1 MSERIAD
8 DREIRTMTVQD
19 ADALHLSIALLTV
32 RINKILAGYE
42 KKIAELKA
50 NADAD
55 VASLRDVLK
64 QDAGRL
70 AQYILLHGERFV
82 KPRQRKTDYGK
93 YGLRTVSNVEILD
106 EASALISCKAQ
117 QIPAVIVS
125 ERLDKKAL
133 EKALTDG
140 LTIAGVELRTG
151 EVASYTVDK
160 SLMEE

>member
-1 MSERIAD
+1 MDPSAE
-8 DREIRTMTVQD
+8 DRELRAMTVQD
-19 ADALHLSIALLTV
+19 TDELHRRIALVTV

-42 KKIAELKA
+42 KKIADLKA
-50 NADAD
+50 DADAD
-55 VASLRDVLK
+55 VASLREVLK
-64 QDAGRL
+64 QDAGKLTQCIR
-70 AQYILLHGERFV
+70 LHGERFV
-82 KPRQRKTDYGK
+82 KPRMRKTDYGK

-117 QIPAVIVS
+117 QIPAVIAS

-151 EVASYTVDK
+151 EIASYTVDK

>member
-8 DREIRTMTVQD
+8 DREIRAMTVQD
-19 ADALHLSIALLTV
+19 ADELHRSIALLTV

-42 KKIAELKA
+42 KKIADLKA
-50 NADAD
+50 DADAD

-64 QDAGRL
+64 QDAGKL
-70 AQYILLHGERFV
+70 AQYSKLHGELFV
-82 KPRQRKTDYGK
+82 KPRMRKTEYGK

-117 QIPAVIVS
+117 QIPAVIAS